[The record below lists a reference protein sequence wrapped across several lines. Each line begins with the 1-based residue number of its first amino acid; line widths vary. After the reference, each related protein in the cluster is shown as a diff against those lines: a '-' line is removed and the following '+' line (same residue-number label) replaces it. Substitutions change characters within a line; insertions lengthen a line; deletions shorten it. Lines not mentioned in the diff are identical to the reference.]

1 MDCPRVWE
9 ERMREMQK
17 AREAVGL
24 LQRWCSALHRHKI
37 QPSKLQELDVSAL
50 NPASTAIRGQ

>member
-1 MDCPRVWE
+1 
-9 ERMREMQK
+9 MREMQK